1 MFSYAHTDLKEIE
14 MSTTQSLYDSLNI
27 NLQLLSKKELLILE
41 ADLFTRLCEELKEV
55 IREQNKD
62 YFNLIKLTTEKE
74 NTVIEANFLRCIIHD
89 ILSTEEYNLSGIAC
103 YTDTPEDVIYE
114 VAAGHNNRPTL
125 TLARKVIELHRHV
138 RAGLYQEIFNKIIKR
153 EGH

>member
-1 MFSYAHTDLKEIE
+1 

-27 NLQLLSKKELLILE
+27 NLQLFSKKELIILE
-41 ADLFTRLCEELKEV
+41 ADLFIRLYEELKKV
-55 IREQNKD
+55 IREQNKE
-62 YFNLIKLTTEKE
+62 YFNLMKLTIKKE
-74 NTVIEANFLRCIIHD
+74 NTMIESNFLRCIIHD

-114 VAAGHNNRPTL
+114 IAAGHNIRPTL

-138 RAGLYQEIFNKIIKR
+138 RAGLYQEIFNKIIKKDQ
-153 EGH
+153 H